1 LVAVT
6 GNTGL
11 KTGSNTVSVAV
22 TAADGSKKTYTV
34 TVVVAQSSN
43 TNLSLLTVN
52 GTAVSAGEEIELPAR
67 TTSTVIKV
75 VTEDPDAK
83 VSIVGRS
90 SLIPG
95 YNSAS
100 VTVTAADGVTTAVTS
115 WSFKV
120 LQLSSDTDLKTFTAN
135 GISSPSSIDLPVG
148 TNSVAVVAFANDGGA
163 KVEITGNTGLSAGS
177 NTVRVRVTAANGDV
191 RDYTFTAKVAS
202 RSANA
207 NLSDTAGGWTING
220 IDVSSAGTVVE
231 LPAGTSAITAS
242 AKAADGKATLLI
254 SGTSNLL
261 TGLNTVKFTVTA
273 EDGTTTKI
281 YERSVRVKA
290 LSSNTRL
297 TSLTVADSVVESGST
312 VYVPAGTTRVSVLPV
327 VESDE
332 ARFTILGNTSLV
344 TGSQDV
350 VVTVTAPSGDA
361 SEYRVTVV
369 VAAPA
374 SNTNLSLFTVNG
386 IAVTN
391 GASIS
396 VASGTSRVRVAAVA
410 EDAKASVAVT
420 GKSGLTTGA
429 NTLVVTVKAL
439 SGDSSTYTVTVNVG
453 N

>member
-1 LVAVT
+1 
-6 GNTGL
+6 
-11 KTGSNTVSVAV
+11 
-22 TAADGSKKTYTV
+22 
-34 TVVVAQSSN
+34 
-43 TNLSLLTVN
+43 
-52 GTAVSAGEEIELPAR
+52 
-67 TTSTVIKV
+67 
-75 VTEDPDAK
+75 
-83 VSIVGRS
+83 
-90 SLIPG
+90 
-95 YNSAS
+95 
-100 VTVTAADGVTTAVTS
+100 
-115 WSFKV
+115 
-120 LQLSSDTDLKTFTAN
+120 
-135 GISSPSSIDLPVG
+135 
-148 TNSVAVVAFANDGGA
+148 
-163 KVEITGNTGLSAGS
+163 
-177 NTVRVRVTAANGDV
+177 
-191 RDYTFTAKVAS
+191 
-202 RSANA
+202 
-207 NLSDTAGGWTING
+207 
-220 IDVSSAGTVVE
+220 
-231 LPAGTSAITAS
+231 
-242 AKAADGKATLLI
+242 
-254 SGTSNLL
+254 
-261 TGLNTVKFTVTA
+261 
-273 EDGTTTKI
+273 
-281 YERSVRVKA
+281 
-290 LSSNTRL
+290 L